1 MSNKPETK
9 ESENEDSLL
18 RRLPILGPSIK
29 LYDRYDGT
37 FLTMLGMQYFNQG
50 TKVLV
55 YLASTDLFKSHYK
68 LDPGYVQT
76 LQAFTFLPWS
86 IKIVYGIISDNFPI
100 FGSRRKSYLLIMAV
114 LQFVTMIVLG
124 LQ

>member
-1 MSNKPETK
+1 MPIVG
-9 ESENEDSLL
+9 
-18 RRLPILGPSIK
+18 PILK

-55 YLASTDLFKSHYK
+55 YLAAADLFKAYYHM
-68 LDPGYVQT
+68 DPGRVQT

-86 IKIVYGIISDNFPI
+86 IKIVYGLISDNFPI
-100 FGSRRKSYLLIMAV
+100 LSFVRLSDV
-114 LQFVTMIVLG
+114 LFSLAQSNS
-124 LQ
+124 